1 MSLNIIVRGGKRSGG
16 MSGEEMAHYLS
27 KKAEAQA
34 EREKAGYQKRALS
47 ARKYGQSVGGG
58 KNLRAVRSVDLTT
71 YLRHEQERPGCMS
84 DPGILETLQ
93 KRILRQSLDREN
105 SNLH

>member
-1 MSLNIIVRGGKRSGG
+1 MSLNIIVRGGKRSVG

-34 EREKAGYQKRALS
+34 EREKAGYKGRALA
-47 ARKYGQSVGGG
+47 ARKYGQSVSGG
-58 KNLRAVRSVDLTT
+58 KDFRAVRSVDLTT

-84 DPGILETLQ
+84 DPEYSRDFAKKNPETV
-93 KRILRQSLDREN
+93 IGS
-105 SNLH
+105 

>member
-1 MSLNIIVRGGKRSGG
+1 MSLNIIVKGGKRSG

-27 KKAEAQA
+27 KKVDAQA
-34 EREKAGYQKRALS
+34 QREKAGYNQRALA

-58 KNLRAVRSVDLTT
+58 KELRAVRAVDMTT

-84 DPGILETLQ
+84 DREYSKSFAKSNPETV
-93 KRILRQSLDREN
+93 IGS
-105 SNLH
+105 

>member
-34 EREKAGYQKRALS
+34 EREKAGYKGRALA
-47 ARKYGQSVGGG
+47 ARKYGQSVRRRER
-58 KNLRAVRSVDLTT
+58 LPSSSICRSYDL
-71 YLRHEQERPGCMS
+71 
-84 DPGILETLQ
+84 LET
-93 KRILRQSLDREN
+93 
-105 SNLH
+105 

>member
-27 KKAEAQA
+27 KKVDRQA
-34 EREKAGYQKRALS
+34 EQEKAGYEQRALA

-58 KNLRAVRSVDLTT
+58 KELRAVRAVDMTT
-71 YLRHEQERPGCMS
+71 YLRREQERPGCMS
-84 DPGILETLQ
+84 DPEYSKSFAKSNPETVLG
-93 KRILRQSLDREN
+93 S
-105 SNLH
+105 

>member
-1 MSLNIIVRGGKRSGG
+1 
-16 MSGEEMAHYLS
+16 MSGEEMAQYLS

-34 EREKAGYQKRALS
+34 EREKAGYQKRALA
-47 ARKYGQSVGGG
+47 ARKYGQSVSGG

-84 DPGILETLQ
+84 DPEYSRDFAKKNPETV
-93 KRILRQSLDREN
+93 IGS
-105 SNLH
+105 